1 VDVFFALFSLQINHG
16 FVEYLW
22 NLVTL
27 PRLMLRPP
35 PQSWVSHVQLKAAQ
49 FHGESLYRVSLDLH
63 AAEGG
68 RCSIG
73 SLHLLSVFWPF
84 AVEAEGEQRFP
95 CLPIS
100 LKSQSWWTTSC
111 TLISKSGQSGP
122 LKLLGLLRRLQSGPL
137 KMFGLLRRLANTGGL
152 GRSCLD
158 SCACT

>member
-1 VDVFFALFSLQINHG
+1 MFSSPYSGCKSITA

-27 PRLMLRPP
+27 SRLMLRPP

-73 SLHLLSVFWPF
+73 FLQLLSVSWPF
-84 AVEAEGEQRFP
+84 AVEAEGEHKFP
-95 CLPIS
+95 CLPI
-100 LKSQSWWTTSC
+100 LLRTRSWWTNSCKTSM
-111 TLISKSGQSGP
+111 KSGRTGP
-122 LKLLGLLRRLQSGPL
+122 LGS
-137 KMFGLLRRLANTGGL
+137 FGLLRRLASNGAL

-158 SCACT
+158 S